1 MLAQYNGVLVALAL
15 ALFVAALLRV
25 SHRFFGGTVREFAE
39 KQEPFECGER
49 QIVSPRQRY
58 AVKFYLVAI
67 LFVVFDVEAVF
78 FYAWGAL
85 FRELGWF
92 GFVSM
97 AIFTVPLVVGL
108 VYEWQKGALEW

>member
-1 MLAQYNGVLVALAL
+1 MLAQYSGVLVILAI
-15 ALFVAALLRV
+15 ALFIAGLLRGA
-25 SHRFFGGTVREFAE
+25 HHLLGRTHREFAE
-39 KQEPFECGER
+39 KQEPFECGEH
-49 QIVSPRQRY
+49 QIVSPKQRY

-85 FRELGWF
+85 FQELGWF
-92 GFVSM
+92 GFASM
-97 AIFTVPLVVGL
+97 TIFTIPLVVGL

>member
-1 MLAQYNGVLVALAL
+1 MLAQYSGVLVILAI
-15 ALFVAALLRV
+15 ALLIAGLLRGA
-25 SHRFFGGTVREFAE
+25 HHLLGGTHREFAE

-49 QIVSPRQRY
+49 QIVSPKQRY

-85 FRELGWF
+85 FQELGWF
-92 GFVSM
+92 GFASM
-97 AIFTVPLVVGL
+97 MMFMIPLAVGL

>member
-1 MLAQYNGVLVALAL
+1 MLAEYAGILVILAL
-15 ALFVAALLRV
+15 ALFITGLLRGA
-25 SHRFFGGTVREFAE
+25 HHLLGGTHREFAE
-39 KQEPFECGER
+39 KQEPFECGES
-49 QIVSPRQRY
+49 QIVSPKQRY
-58 AVKFYLVAI
+58 AVKFYVVAI

-85 FRELGWF
+85 FQELGWF

-97 AIFTVPLVVGL
+97 SIFTLTLVIGL